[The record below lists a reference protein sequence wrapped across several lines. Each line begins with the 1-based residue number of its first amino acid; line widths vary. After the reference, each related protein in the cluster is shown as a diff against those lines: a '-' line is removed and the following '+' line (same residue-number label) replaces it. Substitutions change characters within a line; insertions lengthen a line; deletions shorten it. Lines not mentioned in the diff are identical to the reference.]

1 MEDKRQIPKDK
12 EYIANNKYKDI
23 VYAYLQVISD
33 WDGVKGHCRTIP
45 KKRIKW
51 SRLETEI
58 GITRQTVKKYFE
70 QLKELGLILENG
82 EFYELVILPQN
93 VAMLIPYKT
102 LRIMVNALN
111 DRAISAYTYLYSRYY
126 ANGEKE
132 FEFSYIQIKSA
143 LGVSTTSKGNN
154 YIVQDILLVL
164 EKLGLI
170 EYKTELKKDGVEFK
184 TIMVMKRV
192 NLNIETPTYNEYED
206 RIL

>member
-12 EYIANNKYKDI
+12 QYIANNKYKDI

-33 WDGVKGHCRTIP
+33 WDGIKGHCRVIL

-51 SRLETEI
+51 ARLEAEI

-70 QLKELGLILENG
+70 QLKELGLITEKG
-82 EFYELVILPQN
+82 EFYQLVTLPQN

-111 DRAISAYTYLYSRYY
+111 DRAVSAYTYLYSRYY
-126 ANGEKE
+126 ANGERE
-132 FEFSYIQIKSA
+132 FEFSYGQIKNA
-143 LGVSTTSKGNN
+143 LGVSIVSKGNN

-170 EYKTELKKDGVEFK
+170 EYRQELKQEGAEFK
-184 TIMVMKRV
+184 TVLIMERV
-192 NLNIETPTYNEYED
+192 NLNIETPTYEGYQE
-206 RIL
+206 RVF

>member
-1 MEDKRQIPKDK
+1 MEDRRQIPKDK
-12 EYIANNKYKDI
+12 QYIANNKYKDM

-51 SRLETEI
+51 ARLETET

-70 QLKELGLILENG
+70 QLKELGLVIENG
-82 EFYELVILPQN
+82 EFYELVILSQN
-93 VAMLIPYKT
+93 VAMLVPYKT
-102 LRIMVNALN
+102 LRIMANALS
-111 DRAISAYTYLYSRYY
+111 DRAISAYAYLYSRYY

-132 FEFSYIQIKSA
+132 FEFSYLQIKNA

-170 EYKTELKKDGVEFK
+170 DYKQELKREGMEFK
-184 TIMVMKRV
+184 TILIMKRV
-192 NLNIETPTYNEYED
+192 NLNIETPTYEGYEE
-206 RIL
+206 RIS

>member
-1 MEDKRQIPKDK
+1 MEDKRQIPKDR

-70 QLKELGLILENG
+70 QLQELGLVVENG

-102 LRIMVNALN
+102 LRIMVNGLN

-126 ANGEKE
+126 ANGEGA
-132 FEFSYIQIKSA
+132 FEFSYPQIKNA
-143 LGVSTTSKGNN
+143 LGISATSKGNN
-154 YIVQDILLVL
+154 YIVQDILLIL

-170 EYKTELKKDGVEFK
+170 KYKQELKKEGPEFK
-184 TIMVMKRV
+184 TVLVMEEV
-192 NLNIETPTYNEYED
+192 NLHIDTPTYCEYQD
-206 RIL
+206 TIS

>member
-1 MEDKRQIPKDK
+1 MEDRRQIPKDK

-33 WDGVKGHCRTIP
+33 WDGIKGHCRTIP

-51 SRLETEI
+51 ARLETEI

-70 QLKELGLILENG
+70 QLKELGLVIENG

-93 VAMLIPYKT
+93 VAMLVPYKT
-102 LRIMVNALN
+102 LRIMANALS
-111 DRAISAYTYLYSRYY
+111 DRAISAYAYLYSRYY
-126 ANGEKE
+126 ANGEQE
-132 FEFSYIQIKSA
+132 FEFSYLQIKNA

-164 EKLGLI
+164 EKLRLI
-170 EYKTELKKDGVEFK
+170 EYKQELKREGVEFK
-184 TIMVMKRV
+184 TILVMKRV
-192 NLNIETPTYNEYED
+192 NLNIETPTYEGYEE
-206 RIL
+206 RIS

>member
-1 MEDKRQIPKDK
+1 MEDKRQVPKDK

-33 WDGVKGHCRTIP
+33 WDGVKGHSRTIP

-58 GITRQTVKKYFE
+58 GITRQTVKKYFD

-93 VAMLIPYKT
+93 LAMLIPYKT
-102 LRIMVNALN
+102 LRIMVNGLS

-126 ANGEKE
+126 ANGERE
-132 FEFSYIQIKSA
+132 FEFSYLQMKNA

-154 YIVQDILLVL
+154 YIVQDILFLL

-170 EYKTELKKDGVEFK
+170 EYKQELKKEGTEFK
-184 TIMVMKRV
+184 TVWILQRV
-192 NLNIETPTYNEYED
+192 NLDIDTPTYDEYQD
-206 RIL
+206 RIS

>member
-1 MEDKRQIPKDK
+1 MEDKRQVPKDK
-12 EYIANNKYKDI
+12 QYIANNKYKDI

-33 WDGVKGHCRTIP
+33 WDGVKGHSRTIP

-70 QLKELGLILENG
+70 QLKELGLILERG

-93 VAMLIPYKT
+93 LAMLIPYKT
-102 LRIMVNALN
+102 LRIMVNGLS

-132 FEFSYIQIKSA
+132 FEFSYLQMKSA
-143 LGVSTTSKGNN
+143 LGVSVTSKGNN
-154 YIVQDILLVL
+154 YIVQDVLFLL

-170 EYKTELKKDGVEFK
+170 EYRQELKKEGTEFK
-184 TIMVMKRV
+184 TIWILQRV
-192 NLNIETPTYNEYED
+192 NLDIDTPTYDEYQD
-206 RIL
+206 RIS